1 MEDLQLHVMDIQ
13 LALLIQ
19 GFIFLVVTKKRYDP
33 DPFLSTF
40 FAVDREMCRF

>member
-19 GFIFLVVTKKRYDP
+19 GFIFLVVMKKRYDP
-33 DPFLSTF
+33 DLFLSTF
-40 FAVDREMCRF
+40 FAADGEMFRF